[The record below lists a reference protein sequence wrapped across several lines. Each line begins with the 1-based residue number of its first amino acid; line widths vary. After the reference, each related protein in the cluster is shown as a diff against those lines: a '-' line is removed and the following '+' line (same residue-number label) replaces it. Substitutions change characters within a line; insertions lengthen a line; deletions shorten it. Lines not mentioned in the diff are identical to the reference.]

1 MKALLW
7 LAGAVGA
14 IAASAVVV
22 SRIKARPRLRAPIAL
37 AGVPAHLV
45 GYEIV
50 DAEIIEMEP
59 LDNDAPLDNDTV
71 YLLEHLADHAVFMK

>member
-1 MKALLW
+1 MKTLLW
-7 LAGAVGA
+7 LAGALGV

-22 SRIKARPRLRAPIAL
+22 SRIKPRHQLRAPLAL

-50 DAEIIEMEP
+50 DAEIIEIEP
-59 LDNDAPLDNDTV
+59 LDNFQPLDAETV
-71 YLLEHLADHAVFMK
+71 ALLEHLSDRALFMK

>member
-14 IAASAVVV
+14 IAASALVV
-22 SRIKARPRLRAPIAL
+22 SRMKTRPQLRSALAL

-59 LDNDAPLDNDTV
+59 LDNTAPLDADTV